1 MDKTTILKGFNNHFL
16 EFGQDLM
23 NILPDDYDLKTAYTF
38 LEGLKK
44 INPKKI
50 IEIWHTWILKHYKK
64 EIDDGD
70 YMFFEN
76 KDYGYDIGDSAGNS
90 KLLKSV
96 EKFKNKCSQLN
107 KKNKEKS
114 MKYVQNLSKLCEI
127 YYN

>member
-1 MDKTTILKGFNNHFL
+1 MDNNTILKAFNNHFL
-16 EFGQDLM
+16 DFGQDLM
-23 NILPDDYDLKTAYTF
+23 NIFPDDYDLKTTYTF

-50 IEIWHTWILKHYKK
+50 IEIWKTWILKHYKR
-64 EIDDGD
+64 EIDEGD
-70 YMFFEN
+70 YKFFEN
-76 KDYGYDIGDSAGNS
+76 KDYGYDMGQGSNS
-90 KLLKSV
+90 KLLVSV
-96 EKFKNKCSQLN
+96 NNFKHKCSRLN